1 MKIAVIGGGV
11 SGLTAAWLLRE
22 RHAVTLFE
30 REGRLGG
37 HANTVQAEVGGARV
51 AVDTGFIVFNRVNYP
66 HFSALLDELGVAVRP
81 SDMSFGVAD
90 ARTGLEYNATSV
102 SALFA
107 QRRNLLRPAFWGMI
121 RDVFRFFGAA
131 RARARSLEAADETF
145 ADFLR
150 RAGFGAEFIERHAL
164 PMCAALWSTGL
175 DGAGRLPARF
185 VCAFFDNHAFLQ
197 ATGRPPWLTI
207 AGGSRTYVNALAARL
222 GGRVRRG
229 AGARKVRR
237 GPDGVEVIADA
248 GPERFDRVLFA
259 VPSDVA
265 LELLESPSPAE
276 RSVLGAFRWQP
287 NDVVLHTDAAVMPR
301 ARRAWAAWNF
311 HVPAAPTAAPTVT
324 YWMNALQ
331 GLRTPEP
338 LFVTLNRTPELR
350 PDSIRA
356 RFCYRHPVFDHAAA
370 AAQARRH
377 ELDGHQR
384 TAYAGAWWGNGFHED
399 GARSAHEAV
408 AVLEAAA

>member
-11 SGLTAAWLLRE
+11 SGLTAAWRLYE
-22 RHAVTLFE
+22 RHEVTLFE

-37 HANTVQAEVGGARV
+37 HAHTVEVEVGGARV
-51 AVDTGFIVFNRVNYP
+51 AVDVGFIVFNRANYP
-66 HFSALLDELGVAVRP
+66 HFCTLLDELGVSARP
-81 SDMSFGVAD
+81 STMSFGVAD
-90 ARTGLEYNATSV
+90 ARSGLEYNATSINT
-102 SALFA
+102 LFA
-107 QRRNLLRPAFWGMI
+107 QRRNLLRPAFWGMM

-131 RARARSLEAADETF
+131 RALARDPDAPDETF
-145 ADFLR
+145 AEFLR
-150 RAGFGAEFIERHAL
+150 RRGFGAEFVERHVL

-207 AGGSRTYVNALAARL
+207 AGGSRVYVDALIARL
-222 GGRVRRG
+222 GSRVRRG

-237 GPDGVEVIADA
+237 DDAGVEVFADA
-248 GPERFDRVLFA
+248 GPERFDRVVFA

-265 LELLESPSPAE
+265 LGLLEAPTAAE
-276 RSVLGAFRWQP
+276 RTVLGAFSWQP

-301 ARRAWAAWNF
+301 SRRAWAAWNF
-311 HVPAAPTAAPTVT
+311 HVPDAPSAAPNVT

-331 GLRTPEP
+331 GLRTAEP
-338 LFVTLNRTPELR
+338 LFVTLNRTAEIR
-350 PDSIRA
+350 AEQIRA
-356 RFCYRHPVFDHAAA
+356 RFHFRHPVFDRAAA
-370 AAQARRH
+370 AAQRRRR
-377 ELDGHQR
+377 EISGHHR
-384 TAYAGAWWGNGFHED
+384 TAYAGAWWGYGFHED

-408 AVLEAAA
+408 RDVEAAV